1 MVMVMMSMILDF
13 LVAVSWSDIGPFL
26 IAQFCPGPLGPLPLC
41 YAALPL
47 DHQRRSPLEAG
58 AIIKQ
63 TVSLTLAILK
73 MIVSLTLDILKLFV
87 SLTLKVILKMLVSL
101 TWLGQH

>member
-1 MVMVMMSMILDF
+1 MVMMSMILDF

-47 DHQRRSPLEAG
+47 DHQRSSHLELEAG

-63 TVSLTLAILK
+63 TVSLTLKAILK
-73 MIVSLTLDILKLFV
+73 MF
-87 SLTLKVILKMLVSL
+87 VSL
-101 TWLGQH
+101 TWLGQR

>member
-1 MVMVMMSMILDF
+1 MMSMILDF

-41 YAALPL
+41 YATLPL
-47 DHQRRSPLEAG
+47 DHQRRHLEAG

-73 MIVSLTLDILKLFV
+73 MFVFLTF
-87 SLTLKVILKMLVSL
+87 KVILKMFVFL